1 MTEKTKVGT
10 EVATEKKNEIEL
22 DANEIM
28 RLSVFKIDEE
38 KVELRY
44 KTTGDNDTA
53 EYKAISQVL
62 EEGFGKICIPIALFS
77 KATLGIICESKEDL
91 RKILSKM
98 DEAGKFC

>member
-1 MTEKTKVGT
+1 MTEKTKAAT
-10 EVATEKKNEIEL
+10 KKKCEVEL
-22 DANEIM
+22 EADEIM

-44 KTTGDNDTA
+44 KTIADDDSA
-53 EYKAISQVL
+53 ENKAISQVL
-62 EEGFGKICIPIALFS
+62 EEGFGRICIPIALFS

-91 RKILSKM
+91 RKILSEK